1 MATGRISFILRTITL
16 LITIISLS
24 FPAYAQYGGG
34 SGEPNDP
41 YLIYTAEHLNA
52 IGAEPNNWD
61 KDFKLMADI
70 DMQGAQYDKAVIAW
84 DTEEFDF
91 MFTGTSF
98 TGTFDGGGNQIANLA
113 IDTGSVEKGLDYLGL
128 FGSINAGAVIKNLE
142 IVNLSVS
149 GGTNSDYI
157 GAIAGEVV
165 EATIENCYSS
175 CTITSQL
182 NSQYIGGL
190 AGMCQTSTIK
200 SCRTNC
206 SITANNDSSN
216 LGGMIGS
223 LDNATVSDCHSSGSV
238 SGSTLS
244 RSIGGLIGNAGRATI
259 TNCSSD
265 SSVSGGTGASYIGG
279 LIGIGYQLSVKDC
292 HSAGTVSGGPISYN
306 LGGLAGYLGME
317 TILTDCWSEADV
329 VGDSESFNV
338 GGLIGATDNTSLF
351 ACYSKGAVSAGINSD
366 YMGGLVGYYKTTF
379 TRKAEDYYLVIDCNS
394 SSTVTGRE
402 NSDNVGGLIGR
413 LDWGGIIFNCH
424 STGDVKGEEEIG
436 GLVGWNTGNIVNSYS
451 TGNLTGEFDADRL
464 GGLVGRNTGTIDSC
478 YASGSITGGYNSDHL
493 GGLAGKNEDTI
504 LDCYATGSVF
514 GGLDAEDLGG
524 LVGYNTKSGSI
535 IRNCYSTGA
544 VSSLS
549 DSEFIGGFLGNHE
562 NGRVLGCF
570 WNTDTAGTTKGTGV
584 IGPKS
589 DAHELT
595 GLTTVQMG
603 DMSYFTGSG
612 WAFFGE
618 TGSELERN
626 WIMFADSDRPA
637 LRWQHESDIELPAFS
652 GGSGTQDDPYL
663 IAGADDLHNI
673 TYSPR
678 LLDKNFKL
686 VADIDMD
693 GSPSL
698 TVIGSRMCP
707 FSGDFDG
714 NNHRIYN
721 LSGIIMTRY
730 HHNKAMIG
738 SLDRNG
744 QVRNLELSV
753 QIQMPVQDC
762 LSLGGLVGYIGQ
774 GTITNCHVGGKVEGT
789 DNVGGLAGFSKNG
802 SISNCSAAVET
813 IGNDCVGGF
822 TGYNNG
828 TISTSYSTGTMKGN
842 SNVGGFAGYND
853 GGITSCQSTAAVD
866 GNERAG
872 GFAGYNDNG
881 NIATSYSTGAVT
893 GVKEIGGL
901 VGNNHGKITSC
912 YSTGFVTG
920 DKNLGSLVGAG
931 IGAASY
937 HVNASFWDM
946 ETSGQTDS
954 YGGTGKTTDEM
965 QTPGTFLEAGW
976 DFVGETENGTEDIWW
991 ILEGQDYPR
1000 LWWEADNN

>member
-1 MATGRISFILRTITL
+1 MTSERISPVWGTISL
-16 LITIISLS
+16 LITIFLFS

-34 SGEPNDP
+34 SGESNDP
-41 YLIYTAEHLNA
+41 YLIYTADHLKA
-52 IGAEPNNWD
+52 IGSEPNDWD
-61 KDFKLMADI
+61 KYFKLMVDI
-70 DMQGAQYDKAVIAW
+70 DMEGAQYDKAVIAW

-91 MFTGTSF
+91 VFTGTSF
-98 TGTFDGGGNQIANLA
+98 TGTFDGGGNQIANLT
-113 IDTGSVEKGLDYLGL
+113 IDTGYVEKGLDYLGL
-128 FGSINAGAVIKNLE
+128 FGSINAGAIIKDLE

-165 EATIENCYSS
+165 DATIENCFSY
-175 CTITSQL
+175 CTITSEL
-182 NSQYIGGL
+182 NSEHIGGL
-190 AGMCQTSTIK
+190 AGMCRTSTIK

-223 LDNATVSDCHSSGSV
+223 LESGTISDCHSSGSV

-244 RSIGGLIGNAGRATI
+244 QFIGGLIGNTGHATI

-265 SSVSGGTGASYIGG
+265 SSVSGGTGASYVGG
-279 LIGIGYQLSVKDC
+279 LIGRGYQLSLKDC
-292 HSAGTVSGGPISYN
+292 HSAGTVSGGPISHE
-306 LGGLAGYLGME
+306 LGGLAGFLRIQ
-317 TILTDCWSEADV
+317 TIVTNCWSEADV
-329 VGDSESFNV
+329 VGDSESYHI
-338 GGLIGATDNTSLF
+338 GGLIGATDYTSLF

-366 YMGGLVGYYKTTF
+366 YLGGLVGYYWAPFNPKE
-379 TRKAEDYYLVIDCNS
+379 EDYYLVIDCNS

-402 NSDNVGGLIGR
+402 NSDHVGGLIGQLLR
-413 LDWGGIIFNCH
+413 GGIIFNCH

-436 GLVGWNTGNIVNSYS
+436 GLVGWNNGEIVNSYS

-464 GGLVGRNTGTIDSC
+464 GGLVGRNQGIIDSC

-504 LDCYATGSVF
+504 LDCFATGSVS

-524 LVGYNTKSGSI
+524 LVGWNAEGRSI
-535 IRNCYSTGA
+535 IRNCYSMGM

-549 DSEFIGGFLGNHE
+549 NSEFIGGFIGNHE

-570 WNTDTAGTTKGTGV
+570 WNTDTSGVTKGTGV
-584 IGPKS
+584 VGQKS

-603 DMSYFTGSG
+603 DMSFFTDSG
-612 WAFFGE
+612 WAFFGD
-618 TGSELERN
+618 TGSELEQN
-626 WIMFADSDRPA
+626 WIMFADSERPA

-652 GGSGTQDDPYL
+652 GGSGTQGDPYL
-663 IAGADDLHNI
+663 IAGADDLRNI

-678 LLDKNFKL
+678 LLDKHFKL

-698 TVIGSRMCP
+698 IAIGSRMSP

-721 LSGIIMTRY
+721 LDEIVITRY
-730 HHNKAMIG
+730 HHNNGMFG
-738 SLDRNG
+738 CLDRDA

-753 QIQMPVQDC
+753 QVPIPAREC
-762 LSLGGLVGYIGQ
+762 LALGGLVGYIGQ

-789 DNVGGLAGFSKNG
+789 DCVGGLAGFSKNG
-802 SISNCSAAVET
+802 NTSNCSAAVEA

-822 TGYNNG
+822 IGCNNG
-828 TISTSYSTGTMKGN
+828 TISTSYSTGTTKGN
-842 SNVGGFAGYND
+842 NKVGGFAGNNTGNITSCLSTASVDGDQDTGGFAGYND
-853 GGITSCQSTAAVD
+853 S
-866 GNERAG
+866 
-872 GFAGYNDNG
+872 G

-893 GVKEIGGL
+893 GVKGIGGL
-901 VGNNHGKITSC
+901 VGNNRGKITAC
-912 YSTGFVTG
+912 YSTGLATG
-920 DKNLGSLVGAG
+920 DMSIGGLVGAG
-931 IGAASY
+931 VGAPNY

-946 ETSGQTDS
+946 ETSGRTDS
-954 YGGTGKTTDEM
+954 YGGTGKTTAEM
-965 QTPGTFLEAGW
+965 QTAGTFLDAGW
-976 DFVGETENGTEDIWW
+976 DFVGETANGMDDIWW
-991 ILEGQDYPR
+991 ILEDQDYPR
-1000 LWWEADNN
+1000 LWWEGIEQ